1 MRVELTRYRVKPGK
15 SARVDE
21 WLQTLTV
28 RREECL
34 VTLEREKMKVEA
46 IFREQIGDEEF
57 LYWFTIQDETGE
69 ELDTSPHEISH
80 IHMAFW
86 EECLDRDYGGKD
98 AYPQLVL
105 VPPRIAQVMEWPD
118 PARDGRVGY
127 PVS

>member
-21 WLQTLTV
+21 WLQILSD
-28 RREECL
+28 RRDECL
-34 VTLEREKMKVEA
+34 ETLVREKMRLEV
-46 IFREQIGDEEF
+46 IFREQIGGDEF
-57 LYWFTIQDETGE
+57 LYWFTVQDEIGE
-69 ELDTSPHEISH
+69 EVNTSPFEIDHLH
-80 IHMAFW
+80 IAFW

-98 AYPQLVL
+98 AYPQLIL

-127 PVS
+127 PGS